1 VSASPDQPER
11 PAIEQWLDLVLYA
24 PLGLAI
30 EAQKIGPSL
39 VKAGRDRF
47 ETRVMVA
54 KMIGQFAVAKG
65 RMELNKRISPPPPP
79 PVRPAPA
86 APAAA
91 AGAVPAKSA
100 ATASKAPKPPAEAS
114 LALEGYDALAA
125 SQIVSRLGALTAS
138 QLDAIEAY
146 ETAHRGRR
154 TVLAKIA
161 QLRAAR

>member
-65 RMELNKRISPPPPP
+65 RMELNKRISPPP
-79 PVRPAPA
+79 VRPTPA